1 MRRREFLALVGS
13 AAVVWPTGASAQ
25 QPVRLPRVGVL
36 MSGLEADPEQ
46 TARWVGFKES
56 LERLGW
62 SVGNN
67 VHIDLRF
74 AGGPA
79 KFELLAKELIAAR
92 PDVIFVQ
99 STGFVATVAGQTN
112 TIPIVFANVSD
123 PIGAGFVATLARPG
137 GNLTGLVLYE
147 SSVAGKWL
155 SMLKEI
161 APRTKRVAL
170 IGNPKTGPYDYFLRA
185 SQGAATPLGLE
196 VVGNRVESA
205 TDLQSSL
212 ESFAR
217 GSDGG
222 IAVVPD
228 GTMTRVRTQ
237 LIGLAARL
245 RLPAVYPERFYV
257 IDGGLMSYGMADNI
271 EQFRQ
276 AALYVDKILK
286 GAKAADLPVQGLTK
300 YTTVLNKKTAKALGL
315 TVPAGLLVAADEV
328 IE

>member
-1 MRRREFLALVGS
+1 
-13 AAVVWPTGASAQ
+13 
-25 QPVRLPRVGVL
+25 
-36 MSGLEADPEQ
+36 MSGVETDPEQ

-62 SVGNN
+62 SVGRN
-67 VHIDLRF
+67 VHVDLRF
-74 AGGPA
+74 AGGSA
-79 KFELLAKELIAAR
+79 KFEFLAKELIATR
-92 PDVIFVQ
+92 PDVIFVT
-99 STGFVATVAGQTN
+99 STGFVATVARQTN

-123 PIGAGFVATLARPG
+123 PIGAGFVATMARPG

-170 IGNPKTGPYDYFLRA
+170 IGNPKTGPYDYFLQA
-185 SQGAATPLGLE
+185 SQSAATPLGLE
-196 VVGNRVESA
+196 VVANRVESA
-205 TDLQSSL
+205 TDLQGSL

-217 GSDGG
+217 GSDGA

-228 GTMTRVRTQ
+228 GTMTRMRAQ

-245 RLPAVYPERFYV
+245 HLPAVYPERFYV

-276 AALYVDKILK
+276 AAFYVDKILK
-286 GAKAADLPVQGLTK
+286 GAKAADLPVQGPTK
-300 YTTVLNKKTAKALGL
+300 YSTVLNRKAARALGL

>member
-1 MRRREFLALVGS
+1 MRRREFLTLVGS
-13 AAVVWPTGASAQ
+13 AAVVWPTRAHAQ
-25 QPVRLPRVGVL
+25 QPVRLPQVGVL
-36 MSGLEADPEQ
+36 MSGVETDPEQ

-62 SVGNN
+62 SVGHN
-67 VHIDLRF
+67 VHVDLRF

-99 STGFVATVAGQTN
+99 STGFVATVARQTN

-123 PIGAGFVATLARPG
+123 PIGAGFVATMARPG

-196 VVGNRVESA
+196 VVANRVESA
-205 TDLQSSL
+205 ADLQGSL

-217 GSDGG
+217 GSDGA

-228 GTMTRVRTQ
+228 GTMTRMRAQ

-276 AALYVDKILK
+276 AAFYVDKILK
-286 GAKAADLPVQGLTK
+286 GAKAADLPVQGPTK
-300 YTTVLNKKTAKALGL
+300 YSTVLNKKTARALGL

>member
-1 MRRREFLALVGS
+1 MKRREFIALFGS
-13 AAVVWPTGASAQ
+13 AALLPLAARAQ

-36 MSGLEADPEQ
+36 MSGLETDPEQ
-46 TARWVGFKES
+46 TARWIGFKEG
-56 LERLGW
+56 LERFGW
-62 SVGNN
+62 SVGHN
-67 VHIDLRF
+67 VHVDVRY

-79 KFELLAKELIAAR
+79 RFELLAKEMIATR
-92 PDVIFVQ
+92 PDAIFVQ
-99 STGFVATVAGQTN
+99 STGFVATVARQTN
-112 TIPIVFANVSD
+112 SIPIVFANVSD
-123 PIGAGFVATLARPG
+123 PIGAGFVATMARPG

-161 APRTKRVAL
+161 APGIKRVAL
-170 IGNPKTGPYDYFLRA
+170 IGNPKTSPYDYFLRA

-196 VVGNRVESA
+196 VVANRVENTA
-205 TDLQSSL
+205 DLQGSMD
-212 ESFAR
+212 SFAR
-217 GSDGG
+217 EPDGG
-222 IAVVPD
+222 MVVVPD
-228 GTMTRVRTQ
+228 GTMTMMRAQ
-237 LIGLAARL
+237 LVGLAARL

-276 AALYVDKILK
+276 AAFYVDKILK
-286 GAKAADLPVQGLTK
+286 GAKAADLPVQGPTK
-300 YTTVLNKKTAKALGL
+300 YSTALNKKTARALGL

>member
-1 MRRREFLALVGS
+1 
-13 AAVVWPTGASAQ
+13 
-25 QPVRLPRVGVL
+25 

-46 TARWVGFKES
+46 TARWAGFKES
-56 LERLGW
+56 LERFGW
-62 SVGNN
+62 SVGHN
-67 VHIDLRF
+67 VHVDLRF
-74 AGGPA
+74 AGGLA
-79 KFELLAKELIAAR
+79 RFEPLAKEMIAKQ
-92 PDVIFVQ
+92 PDVIFVT
-99 STGFVATVAGQTN
+99 STGFVAAVARQTK

-123 PIGAGFVATLARPG
+123 PIGAGFVATMARPG

-185 SQGAATPLGLE
+185 SQGAASPLGLE
-196 VVGNRVESA
+196 VVATRVENEA
-205 TDLQSSL
+205 DLQVSL
-212 ESFAR
+212 ELFAR
-217 GSDGG
+217 ESDGG
-222 IAVVPD
+222 IVAVPD
-228 GTMTRVRTQ
+228 GTMTRMRAQ
-237 LIGLAARL
+237 LIDLAARL

-276 AALYVDKILK
+276 AAFYVDKILK
-286 GAKAADLPVQGLTK
+286 GAKAADLPVQGPTK
-300 YTTVLNKKTAKALGL
+300 YSTALNKKTARALGL